1 MAEEGRLAGKP
12 GMQVGMD
19 DDDDDDDYE
28 DGFDDGL
35 SQWEMSSL
43 SGKIHANKAK
53 SLRPLP
59 SYISFPLEFEGVE
72 E

>member
-1 MAEEGRLAGKP
+1 MARMMTTMKMAL
-12 GMQVGMD
+12 MMVMMNNR
-19 DDDDDDDYE
+19 
-28 DGFDDGL
+28 L